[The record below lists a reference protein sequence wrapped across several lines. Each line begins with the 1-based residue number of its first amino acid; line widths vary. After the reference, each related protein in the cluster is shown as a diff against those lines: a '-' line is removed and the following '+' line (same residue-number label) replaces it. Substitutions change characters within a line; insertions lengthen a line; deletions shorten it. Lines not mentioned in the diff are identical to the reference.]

1 MLRNMPQA
9 RPATPRATDRGLSL
23 LREIADHPEGMPLA
37 ELAREVGL
45 NASTALRQLRALESA
60 GFASRRHDGDW
71 EPGPE
76 LLRIAR
82 NLVTHATLPRL
93 AAPVLTEIA
102 GATGESVYL
111 AEPVDSASAV
121 YVAMR
126 AGSYA
131 IRHVSWLGRSVPR
144 RGSALGHALA
154 GRVDDDGVVVVHD
167 AVEPGV
173 TAVAAPIRG
182 AGGIEGALSLV
193 GPSFRLAGP
202 ALEAARRTVAEGA
215 ARIEARLSGGA

>member
-1 MLRNMPQA
+1 MPQA
-9 RPATPRATDRGLSL
+9 PPATPRATDRGLSL
-23 LREIADHPEGMPLA
+23 LREIADNPEGMPLA

-60 GFASRRHDGDW
+60 GFASRRDDGDW

-102 GATGESVYL
+102 RATGESVYL

-154 GRVDDDGVVVVHD
+154 GRVDDDGVVVVND
-167 AVEPGV
+167 AVEHGV
-173 TAVAAPIRG
+173 TAVASPIRS
-182 AGGIEGALSLV
+182 ARGIEAALSLV
-193 GPSFRLAGP
+193 GPSFRLTGA
-202 ALEAARRTVAEGA
+202 ALEAARHTIADGA
-215 ARIEARLSGGA
+215 ARIESRLAGGA